1 MTDEMP
7 FDGRK
12 FVDVDRA
19 MGYNFK
25 PEVYSYTERD
35 VSLYALSV
43 GAAADPL
50 DPNELKF
57 VYEASRDFAPLPTF
71 VVTFPFSLL
80 WQVASVPGLT
90 FNPMLL
96 LHGEHYLELKR
107 PLATAAAV
115 TNQARISQIYDKGKG
130 ALVIVDIHSVD
141 ENGQEVAFNQ
151 AFLFIRGSGGFG
163 GERGPSGDANQPP
176 GRPPDDVQQQKTTE
190 NQALLYRLSSGD
202 RNPLHVDPAMAA
214 IGGFDRPI
222 LHGLCTF
229 GFAGRAVLKRFAG
242 NDAAR
247 FKSMKARFSS
257 HVFPGETIV
266 TEMWQE
272 SPTRVVFRSKVAER
286 NEMVL
291 ANAAVELH
299 PVAA

>member
-1 MTDEMP
+1 MSDEMP

-12 FVDVDRA
+12 FIDLDKLL
-19 MGYNFK
+19 GYEFE
-25 PEVYSYTERD
+25 PEAYRYTERD

-50 DPNELKF
+50 DLDELKF
-57 VYEASRDFAPLPTF
+57 VYEMSWGFAPLPTF
-71 VVTFPFSLL
+71 AVTFPFVVL
-80 WQVASVPGLT
+80 WQVTSVPGLT
-90 FNPMLL
+90 FNPMML

-107 PLATAAAV
+107 PLPPSTTL
-115 TNQARISQIYDKGKG
+115 TNKAKIAQIYDKGKG

-141 ENGQEVAFNQ
+141 EDGQEVAFNQ
-151 AFLFIRGSGGFG
+151 ASLFIRGIGGFG
-163 GERGPSGDANQPP
+163 GERGPSSDANQPP
-176 GRPPDDVQQQKTTE
+176 DRPPDAIQQQKTTE

-202 RNPLHVDPAMAA
+202 NNPLHVDPRMAA

-242 NDAAR
+242 NDSAR
-247 FKSMKARFSS
+247 FKSMKTRFTS

-272 SPTRVVFRSKVAER
+272 SSTRVVFRSKVAER
-286 NEMVL
+286 DEMVL

-299 PVAA
+299 PVAT

>member
-1 MTDEMP
+1 MSDEMSV
-7 FDGRK
+7 DGRK

-19 MGYNFK
+19 LGYEFK
-25 PEVYSYTERD
+25 PEAYHYSERD

-43 GAAADPL
+43 GAAVDPL
-50 DPNELKF
+50 DLDELKF
-57 VYEASRDFAPLPTF
+57 VYEASPDFAPLPTF
-71 VVTFPFSLL
+71 AVTFSFPLL
-80 WQVASVPGLT
+80 WQIISVPGLT

-96 LHGEHYLELKR
+96 LHGEQYLELKR
-107 PLATAAAV
+107 PLPTAAAI
-115 TNQARISQIYDKGKG
+115 TNYARISQIYDKGKG
-130 ALVIVDIHSVD
+130 ALVMVDIHSRD
-141 ENGQEVAFNQ
+141 ENGDEVAFNQ
-151 AFLFIRGSGGFG
+151 ASLFIRGSGGFG

-176 GRPPDDVQQQKTTE
+176 ERPPDAVYQEKTNE

-272 SPTRVVFRSKVAER
+272 SPTRVVFRSRVVER
-286 NEMVL
+286 DEVVL
-291 ANAAVELH
+291 ANAAVELQ
-299 PVAA
+299 PTAV

>member
-1 MTDEMP
+1 MTEELR

-19 MGYNFK
+19 LGYDFK
-25 PEVYSYTERD
+25 PEVYNYTERD

-50 DPNELKF
+50 DPTELKF
-57 VYEASRDFAPLPTF
+57 VYEAGHDFAPLPTF
-71 VVTFPFSLL
+71 AVTFPFPVL
-80 WQVASVPGLT
+80 WQVTSVPGLT

-107 PLATAAAV
+107 PLPTAAAV

-141 ENGQEVAFNQ
+141 QKGQEVAFNQ
-151 AFLFIRGSGGFG
+151 ASLFIRGIGGFG
-163 GERGPSGDANQPP
+163 GERGPSGDVNQPLD
-176 GRPPDDVQQQKTTE
+176 RPPDAVYQEKTVE

-202 RNPLHVDPAMAA
+202 SNPLHVDPGMAA

-222 LHGLCTF
+222 LHGLCTL
-229 GFAGRAVLKRFAG
+229 GFAGRAVLKRFAN
-242 NDAAR
+242 NDPAR
-247 FKSMKARFSS
+247 FKSLKVRFTS

-272 SPTRVVFRSKVAER
+272 SPTRIIFRSKVAER
-286 NEMVL
+286 DEVVL
-291 ANAAVELH
+291 ANAALELH
-299 PVAA
+299 PMVA